1 MADARYEMPRLVE
14 LYDFQYANDSALAT
28 YVAMVAEFGGREVL
42 DIGCGTGTF
51 ACLLAERGYS
61 VIGLE
66 PALASLEIAR
76 RKPYADRVRWVHGT
90 IDALGDLQADLATL
104 TGNTV
109 QYFLTD
115 TEWSAA
121 LAVIRRSLRPG
132 GRLVFE
138 TRDPDRYPWQEWDRA
153 HTYATKA
160 IPGIGTVA
168 TWHEIMHVSGDLIT
182 YRSSYE
188 FESDGAVLT
197 SDSTLRFR
205 DRRTVEESLKDAG
218 FTVAEVRVAPDR
230 PGRELVFI
238 AIRPADAS
246 HGLLET

>member
-1 MADARYEMPRLVE
+1 
-14 LYDFQYANDSALAT
+14 
-28 YVAMVAEFGGREVL
+28 
-42 DIGCGTGTF
+42 
-51 ACLLAERGYS
+51 

-76 RKPYADRVRWVHGT
+76 RKPYADRVRWVHGS

-138 TRDPDRYPWQEWDRA
+138 IRDPDRYPWHEWDRA

-188 FESDGAVLT
+188 FEADGAVLT

-218 FTVAEVRVAPDR
+218 FTVAEVREAPDR
-230 PGRELVFI
+230 LGRELVFI
-238 AIRPADAS
+238 AIRPGRSRPARLSSRDTVA
-246 HGLLET
+246 